1 MELTVAK
8 DSYFNIRLPQAQ
20 IDLRCVLAHVGYKG
34 GLKKCESLLGIDR
47 GNLADMDGFFAVLL
61 WKEYQKT
68 GNPKAIVRSWKA
80 A

>member
-8 DSYFNIRLPQAQ
+8 DPYFNIRLPQAQ
-20 IDLRCVLAHVGYKG
+20 IDLRYVLAHVGYKA

-61 WKEYQKT
+61 WKEHQRT
-68 GNPKAIVRSWKA
+68 GNPRVLINSWKA
-80 A
+80 E